1 MSCQE
6 ASPNE
11 GIGGRVRYRDDGAVF
26 SIHRESAMR
35 WFLKVLSQYA
45 DFSGRARRAE
55 YWYFVLV
62 CVLISIPLLVLD
74 FMFEL
79 YSHAAG
85 IGALSGLFLLFMLVP
100 SVAVGVRRLHDT
112 GRSGWWWLIN
122 LVPFI
127 GPFIIIVLCIERGQ
141 SFVNR
146 FGADPLA
153 GSELPSA

>member
-1 MSCQE
+1 
-6 ASPNE
+6 
-11 GIGGRVRYRDDGAVF
+11 
-26 SIHRESAMR
+26 MR